1 MTGFA
6 YNELACFLAVAEHGH
21 FGRAAAALQLTQPA
35 VSKIVRR
42 VEQGVGAA
50 LFTRGTHGVALTS
63 SGQLFMEPARQ
74 LVLRHEETMRAASD
88 IQAQHVGLIR
98 LGFTQATS
106 ESRATRAVAELLRRR
121 PGLRVRLTVGK
132 SDDLE
137 RALLDG
143 SLDLAVVPSYPG
155 HATRCAQ
162 VVIGEDELWAAA
174 RPRHPLFQLAL
185 EQGLRFGHLQG
196 YSWALPAPGAAV
208 RKVVSGGVFLS
219 AQLAE
224 RVVQQLNGQSPVPD
238 LQMLTNRELDIL
250 QRIVSGQRPV
260 DIADALHLSIK
271 TVSTHK
277 KRIQEKLKLDS
288 TAALIRFGLEHRL
301 GNELIDPSVDDN

>member
-1 MTGFA
+1 ML
-6 YNELACFLAVAEHGH
+6 ELSDVNAIGYAETEAEGIAWLTDPHNHWDLAIVDLSMPGMSGLELTRRIKSEFPSVAVLVLTMHSEEQYAI
-21 FGRAAAALQLTQPA
+21 RALQA
-35 VSKIVRR
+35 
-42 VEQGVGAA
+42 GANGYVTKDSA
-50 LFTRGTHGVALTS
+50 AT
-63 SGQLFMEPARQ
+63 E
-74 LVLRHEETMRAASD
+74 LV
-88 IQAQHVGLIR
+88 
-98 LGFTQATS
+98 
-106 ESRATRAVAELLRRR
+106 
-121 PGLRVRLTVGK
+121 
-132 SDDLE
+132 
-137 RALLDG
+137 
-143 SLDLAVVPSYPG
+143 
-155 HATRCAQ
+155 
-162 VVIGEDELWAAA
+162 
-174 RPRHPLFQLAL
+174 
-185 EQGLRFGHLQG
+185 
-196 YSWALPAPGAAV
+196 AAV

-224 RVVQQLNGQSPVPD
+224 RVVLQLNGQSQVPD

>member
-1 MTGFA
+1 MNEPSMKTLLSLLLVDDHTVVREGLKRLIDPQANQWSITEAGTGFQA
-6 YNELACFLAVAEHGH
+6 IEYLRRQPFDLAIVDLSMPGMSGLDLTRRIKSEFPSVAVLVLTMHSEEQYAI
-21 FGRAAAALQLTQPA
+21 RALQA
-35 VSKIVRR
+35 
-42 VEQGVGAA
+42 GANGYVTKDSA
-50 LFTRGTHGVALTS
+50 AT
-63 SGQLFMEPARQ
+63 E
-74 LVLRHEETMRAASD
+74 LV
-88 IQAQHVGLIR
+88 
-98 LGFTQATS
+98 
-106 ESRATRAVAELLRRR
+106 
-121 PGLRVRLTVGK
+121 
-132 SDDLE
+132 
-137 RALLDG
+137 
-143 SLDLAVVPSYPG
+143 
-155 HATRCAQ
+155 
-162 VVIGEDELWAAA
+162 
-174 RPRHPLFQLAL
+174 
-185 EQGLRFGHLQG
+185 
-196 YSWALPAPGAAV
+196 AAV

-224 RVVQQLNGQSPVPD
+224 RVVLQLNGQSQVPD